1 MSRNQNPAN
10 LVVHVQVRAGRT
22 EVVGP
27 HGDGI
32 KIRIAAPPVDG
43 AANAELIRLVANRL
57 RVTREAVT
65 IVAGTTSRRKV
76 IRVAGTSAD
85 RVRRVLLALP

>member
-1 MSRNQNPAN
+1 MSRHQNPAD
-10 LVVHVQVRAGRT
+10 LAVHVQVRAGRT